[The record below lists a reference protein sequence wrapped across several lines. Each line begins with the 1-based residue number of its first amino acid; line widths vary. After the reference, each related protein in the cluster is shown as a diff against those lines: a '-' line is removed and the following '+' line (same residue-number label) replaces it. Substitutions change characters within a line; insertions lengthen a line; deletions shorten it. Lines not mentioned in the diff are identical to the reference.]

1 MNNFDIKPTIEPHDH
16 YQNAYLKLSEAVEA
30 IKKLT
35 PEEQHR
41 LGCEYFG
48 IKTKEEAIAF
58 VLRLIQGV

>member
-1 MNNFDIKPTIEPHDH
+1 MNDFDFKSTIEPRDP
-16 YQNAYLKLSEAVEA
+16 YQNAYLKLSEAIEA

-48 IKTKEEAIAF
+48 IKTKEEAITF

>member
-1 MNNFDIKPTIEPHDH
+1 MNGFDIKATIEPRDP
-16 YQNAYLKLSEAVEA
+16 YQDAYLKLSEAIEA

-35 PEEQHR
+35 PEEKHR

-48 IKTKEEAIAF
+48 IKTKEEAFAV

>member
-1 MNNFDIKPTIEPHDH
+1 MNGFDIKATIEPHDP
-16 YQNAYLKLSEAVEA
+16 YQNAYLKLSEAIES
-30 IKKLT
+30 IKNLT
-35 PEEQHR
+35 PEEKHR

>member
-1 MNNFDIKPTIEPHDH
+1 MNDFDIKATIEPHDP
-16 YQNAYLKLSEAVEA
+16 YQDAYLKLSEAIEA